1 MTILEDEE
9 MNESLS
15 EQLQNLTGRKP
26 ADRKAQADRKPAA
39 GRNQATGRKA
49 TRKPLRLNKNGIPM
63 ETERPPFTR
72 GKEDKE

>member
-15 EQLQNLTGRKP
+15 KQLQSITGRKP
-26 ADRKAQADRKPAA
+26 ADRKRTNKPQA

-49 TRKPLRLNKNGIPM
+49 THKPVRLNKNGIPM

-72 GKEDKE
+72 EKE